1 MTSHRPGD
9 ARGDSAAI
17 PILACL
23 AFIAAGLRMAGLLGP
38 APGTPRLPA
47 QFVPIAG
54 WVVVVVFTSFLA
66 ILVAARINPRL
77 FDRRLRSREE
87 LDRH

>member
-1 MTSHRPGD
+1 
-9 ARGDSAAI
+9 
-17 PILACL
+17 
-23 AFIAAGLRMAGLLGP
+23 MAGLFGP
-38 APGTPRLPA
+38 APGSLRLPA

-54 WVVVVVFTSFLA
+54 WVVVAVFTALLA

-77 FDRRLRSREE
+77 FDTRLRSREE

>member
-1 MTSHRPGD
+1 
-9 ARGDSAAI
+9 
-17 PILACL
+17 
-23 AFIAAGLRMAGLLGP
+23 MAGLFGP
-38 APGTPRLPA
+38 APGTPRQPA
-47 QFVPIAG
+47 RFVPIVG

-66 ILVAARINPRL
+66 ILVAAHINPRL